1 MSPQVKV
8 SYFGR
13 QEAGALGHSVLY
25 LTAVGKYC
33 PHPRLPYIPSPLH
46 VAPLRVLG
54 EPLSAR
60 PMAIFLHQQ
69 GASSEAFHS
78 F

>member
-13 QEAGALGHSVLY
+13 QEAGTLGHSVLY

-33 PHPRLPYIPSPLH
+33 PPPYPLPPPCCPPR
-46 VAPLRVLG
+46 ALG

>member
-13 QEAGALGHSVLY
+13 QEAGTLGHSVLY

-33 PHPRLPYIPSPLH
+33 PPLPYIPSPLH
-46 VAPLRVLG
+46 VAPLRALG